1 MSLEALNSTSQ
12 IIQPHWV
19 LVSSLVVWG
28 VRLDSG
34 FVEAA
39 LVSNETQQL
48 QVPAL
53 TSSSPDI
60 QPKQESKAGER
71 GVLKEMVRAL
81 WGCWRCPLEWSHT
94 LKRWLFSL
102 LKLQYTLLSLGNSS
116 FREVIISA
124 SLLLSHWVQNNLYSR
139 SRRELMTG
147 LNPEPVPINSYGYAN
162 LKTRTYMDTHTHMH
176 KCTHTCT

>member
-1 MSLEALNSTSQ
+1 MKTKHIRRGCLCQTSWWAKLACG
-12 IIQPHWV
+12 PPAA
-19 LVSSLVVWG
+19 
-28 VRLDSG
+28 RR
-34 FVEAA
+34 AA
-39 LVSNETQQL
+39 LFQLRDVIVSRSQ
-48 QVPAL
+48 
-53 TSSSPDI
+53 SH
-60 QPKQESKAGER
+60 PKGHTHCQAGI
-71 GVLKEMVRAL
+71 KKYSQATFWKM
-81 WGCWRCPLEWSHT
+81 
-94 LKRWLFSL
+94 KRWLFSL